1 MRRIWTVA
9 SRELRAMFDLPT
21 GYVLLVVFLAINA
34 FIFFR
39 QAYLSNTA
47 SLRPMLDMLSWEFLF
62 FVPAVTMRSLAEDL
76 RGGQIEVVLA
86 QPLSELELLLG
97 KYLGSVLFLWIA
109 LALTFAIPLGLSAGA
124 ELPWGTLVGQYIG
137 AGIAD
142 RLAGLPGVRGVE
154 ARPTET
160 NRVRA
165 TVTVA
170 GTEDLRPQVFELAKA
185 AGWTLFELHQEAGS
199 LEDLFRQLTTD
210 QEPA

>member
-47 SLRPMLDMLSWEFLF
+47 SLRPMLDMLGWEFLF

-86 QPLSELELLLG
+86 QPLSELELLARQVSRLG
-97 KYLGSVLFLWIA
+97 TVSLDRAGADLRHPAGALRRRRAALGHHRGAVHRRRA
-109 LALTFAIPLGLSAGA
+109 ARRGARRDRRLGL
-124 ELPWGTLVGQYIG
+124 EPDPQP
-137 AGIAD
+137 D
-142 RLAGLPGVRGVE
+142 HRLHRG
-154 ARPTET
+154 
-160 NRVRA
+160 
-165 TVTVA
+165 
-170 GTEDLRPQVFELAKA
+170 
-185 AGWTLFELHQEAGS
+185 
-199 LEDLFRQLTTD
+199 RQL
-210 QEPA
+210 

>member
-47 SLRPMLDMLSWEFLF
+47 SLRPMLDMLPWVFLF
-62 FVPAVTMRSLAEDL
+62 FVPAVTMRSLAEDI

-97 KYLGSVLFLWIA
+97 KYLHYQVTEKLPAERRFIA
-109 LALTFAIPLGLSAGA
+109 PSWTDGASSAGA
-124 ELPWGTLVGQYIG
+124 
-137 AGIAD
+137 A
-142 RLAGLPGVRGVE
+142 
-154 ARPTET
+154 
-160 NRVRA
+160 
-165 TVTVA
+165 
-170 GTEDLRPQVFELAKA
+170 
-185 AGWTLFELHQEAGS
+185 
-199 LEDLFRQLTTD
+199 
-210 QEPA
+210 